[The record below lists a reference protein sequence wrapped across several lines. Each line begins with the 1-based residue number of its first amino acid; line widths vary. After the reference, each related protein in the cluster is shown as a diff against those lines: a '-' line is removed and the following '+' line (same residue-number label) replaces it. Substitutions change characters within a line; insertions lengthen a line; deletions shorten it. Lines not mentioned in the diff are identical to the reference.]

1 MTVERTLKKEMQ
13 AERIKVSKS
22 EGDYQIA
29 LYTKKGYKT
38 YNLYSKDFQLALKLF
53 FLENHG
59 ERLQIKEVLEAINY
73 LELECFK
80 CENVDTLYHRVYLEN
95 KSTYLYDLGN
105 NQCVWIQDGECSIE
119 QCPDFLF
126 KHSNNF
132 EPQVSPDFNVDPL
145 DLLYYV
151 EKHFNVMDED
161 SLILLTLNIVA
172 SMCSLE
178 FNHALV
184 MFQGEKGSGKSQAL
198 RKFGMIIDPQKSGIC
213 SFPSKKDGLVLRLR
227 NSYLVTWD
235 NASFISQQNSDLL
248 CMAITGASDTDRQ
261 LYSSTE
267 ERIVNLHSIIAMS
280 CINMVARSSDL
291 IDRICL
297 IKLERLQSEDLKTE
311 DELMDSF
318 IEDLP
323 KILGAI
329 FLIINEVLSDTS
341 KVKIK
346 KKIRLADFHEWC
358 VRIGKVLDIDES
370 EITRILFQNR
380 MEMSVD
386 VLEANTASI
395 CLIELMKD
403 IEEYV
408 DTPTACLN
416 DLKGVANKLG
426 IDSTTLPRDASRLT
440 RILIPIISELKTVH
454 EIEFS
459 IERGKTRRYHIINR
473 KLFKDEED

>member
-59 ERLQIKEVLEAINY
+59 ERLQIKEVLEAINF

-132 EPQVSPDFNVDPL
+132 EPQVLPDFNVDPL
-145 DLLYYV
+145 DLFYYV

-161 SLILLTLNIVA
+161 SLILLTLNIVV

-184 MFQGEKGSGKSQAL
+184 MFQGEK
-198 RKFGMIIDPQKSGIC
+198 
-213 SFPSKKDGLVLRLR
+213 
-227 NSYLVTWD
+227 
-235 NASFISQQNSDLL
+235 
-248 CMAITGASDTDRQ
+248 
-261 LYSSTE
+261 
-267 ERIVNLHSIIAMS
+267 
-280 CINMVARSSDL
+280 
-291 IDRICL
+291 
-297 IKLERLQSEDLKTE
+297 
-311 DELMDSF
+311 
-318 IEDLP
+318 
-323 KILGAI
+323 
-329 FLIINEVLSDTS
+329 
-341 KVKIK
+341 
-346 KKIRLADFHEWC
+346 WC
-358 VRIGKVLDIDES
+358 
-370 EITRILFQNR
+370 
-380 MEMSVD
+380 
-386 VLEANTASI
+386 
-395 CLIELMKD
+395 
-403 IEEYV
+403 
-408 DTPTACLN
+408 
-416 DLKGVANKLG
+416 
-426 IDSTTLPRDASRLT
+426 
-440 RILIPIISELKTVH
+440 
-454 EIEFS
+454 
-459 IERGKTRRYHIINR
+459 
-473 KLFKDEED
+473 